1 MQRLGIFPGMGTNN
15 RARRAAKYRR
25 RHRPPGTGR
34 PGGRPDAPNGPPSGT
49 APGGSGCP
57 PPGAPTPPVDPAD
70 PPPTRPQLL
79 ERLVVAGQLVAAG
92 KDAAVE
98 LYVGRLAAV
107 DRAWPGLIDDVA
119 QELLERLVRTAWEQ
133 GWQPRDLAELTRRRA
148 AGAEAVLSDVIASEH
163 RRYPASSLAPAW
175 RRQLDELG
183 IDRGAQAGTRRWW
196 SSVGRAGADRLQA
209 CCRLVGAL
217 LSPPALPRLMPLPG
231 TAVPGPADRAE
242 TAVDERMLARIRG
255 LLAKAEA
262 TDFAA
267 EAEALSAKAQEL
279 MARYS
284 LDRALVDARSDQ
296 GTVPP
301 GASARRVWLD
311 APYVSAKADLVHHV
325 ARTNGCR
332 VVTYGRLG
340 MVTVVGAELDLDL
353 TELLVTSLLVQAGR
367 AMAAAGARSGGS
379 RTRSFR
385 HSFLVAYAVRIGERL
400 RAAGEEARVAAT
412 AADPESLLPVLAARD
427 REVADRFTELF
438 PDTVARRTSVS
449 DRAGW
454 QAGRAAADLASLNTR
469 RPVTE

>member
-1 MQRLGIFPGMGTNN
+1 MGTNN

-25 RHRPPGTGR
+25 RHRPARSSGR
-34 PGGRPDAPNGPPSGT
+34 PGGRPDATSGPPSGA
-49 APGGSGCP
+49 APGGYGCP
-57 PPGAPTPPVDPAD
+57 PPGAPTPPTADPAD
-70 PPPTRPQLL
+70 PPPTRPRLQ
-79 ERLVVAGQLVAAG
+79 EQLVVAGHLVALGNEEAF
-92 KDAAVE
+92 D
-98 LYVGRLAAV
+98 LYVDRLADV

-133 GWQPRDLAELTRRRA
+133 GWQPRDLAELTHRRA
-148 AGAEAVLSDVIASEH
+148 AGAAAVLHDVIASEH
-163 RRYPASSLAPAW
+163 RRYPASSIAPVW
-175 RRQLDELG
+175 SRQLDGLG
-183 IDRGAQAGTRRWW
+183 IDRGAQAGARRWW
-196 SSVGRAGADRLQA
+196 SSVGRAGADRLHLG
-209 CCRLVGAL
+209 CRLAGVL
-217 LSPPALPRLMPLPG
+217 LTLSDLPRLVPLPG
-231 TAVPGPADRAE
+231 TAVAGAADRPE

-284 LDRALVDARSDQ
+284 LDRALVDAGADESV
-296 GTVPP
+296 VPR
-301 GASARRVWLD
+301 GASARRIWLD

-325 ARTNGCR
+325 ARANGCR
-332 VVTYGRLG
+332 TVSYGRLG

-367 AMAAAGARSGGS
+367 AMAAAGARRDGS

-400 RAAGEEARVAAT
+400 RSAGEEARVAAT

-427 REVADRFTELF
+427 REVADRFAELF
-438 PDTVARRTSVS
+438 PATVARRTSVS
-449 DRAGW
+449 TGPAGK
-454 QAGRAAADLASLNTR
+454 RAAPPPTWPA
-469 RPVTE
+469 